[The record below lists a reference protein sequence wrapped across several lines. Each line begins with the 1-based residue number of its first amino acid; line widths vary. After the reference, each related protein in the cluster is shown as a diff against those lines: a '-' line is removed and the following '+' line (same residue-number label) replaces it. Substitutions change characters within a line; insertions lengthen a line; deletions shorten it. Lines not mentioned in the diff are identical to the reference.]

1 MLEPSAGLVPAT
13 ISKSLA
19 GKPIASRGDFAIA
32 ISGGGSDAPVASLGL
47 VAAVDK
53 KVTVLVEPVFGQSP
67 PLPLVCQ
74 PTLLQIDARTARGT
88 SGGGIFNLKGE
99 LIGMTTALAAIAGS
113 DLAPGFAVPMDRLYR
128 PIIATLQAGQE
139 VEYGFLGVTWASDQ
153 RGNQRGWPQMNR
165 FPARSNGNG
174 VEIGMVTP
182 GMPAEVAGIRSGD
195 TLLEVNG
202 FPVSD
207 MNDLQFRVGS
217 ALATGETQL
226 AMRRGDGPVKT
237 VSVKLAKANNRLPWF
252 ASQRPQPV
260 FGLRVDHL
268 STLFQDLVLNES
280 RLDQEWMSSL
290 PQAGVVVS
298 EIEKGSPAEAA
309 FSLPNQKYVITKV
322 NGQSIANPAE
332 FYTRTWKATRLALT
346 ILPVGKS
353 SKPYEVTLP

>member
-1 MLEPSAGLVPAT
+1 
-13 ISKSLA
+13 
-19 GKPIASRGDFAIA
+19 
-32 ISGGGSDAPVASLGL
+32 
-47 VAAVDK
+47 
-53 KVTVLVEPVFGQSP
+53 
-67 PLPLVCQ
+67 
-74 PTLLQIDARTARGT
+74 
-88 SGGGIFNLKGE
+88 
-99 LIGMTTALAAIAGS
+99 
-113 DLAPGFAVPMDRLYR
+113 
-128 PIIATLQAGQE
+128 
-139 VEYGFLGVTWASDQ
+139 
-153 RGNQRGWPQMNR
+153 MNR

-182 GMPAEVAGIRSGD
+182 GMPAEIAGIRSGD

-280 RLDQEWMSSL
+280 RRDQEWMSSL

-332 FYTRTWKATRLALT
+332 FYTRTQKATRLTLT